1 VPFVLDASALLAG
14 KDILLDEMY
23 CTPHVLE
30 EVKGKDPTTQ
40 VLLMIETRVEV
51 RAPSD
56 ESAARVTES
65 AERTGDA
72 KRLSPADVGVLAL
85 ALDLGATII
94 TDDYSIQN
102 VANEMALDY
111 RGLSFPDIKKKIEW
125 GYRCVGCGKRFD
137 EPMDECPICGS
148 KIKTTPK
155 STSRISSASTDK
167 NG

>member
-23 CTPHVLE
+23 CTPHVFE

-51 RAPSD
+51 RAPSN
-56 ESAARVTES
+56 ESAAKVAES

-102 VANEMALDY
+102 VANEMELDY

-125 GYRCVGCGKRFD
+125 GYRCVGCGKRFE

-148 KIKTTPK
+148 RIKTTPK
-155 STSRISSASTDK
+155 STSQISSASTDR

>member
-1 VPFVLDASALLAG
+1 MSFVLDSSALLAG
-14 KDILLDEMY
+14 KDLLLDKMY

-40 VLLMIETRVEV
+40 VMLMIETRVEV

-56 ESAARVTES
+56 ESTAKVNES
-65 AERTGDA
+65 AGRTGDA

-102 VANEMALDY
+102 VANEMGLEY

-125 GYRCVGCGKRFD
+125 GYRCVGCGKRFE
-137 EPMDECPICGS
+137 EPMDECPVCGS
-148 KIKTTPK
+148 RIKTTPK
-155 STSRISSASTDK
+155 FTSRISSASTDRI
-167 NG
+167 G

>member
-14 KDILLDEMY
+14 KDLLLEEMY

-40 VLLMIETRVEV
+40 LMLMIETRVEV
-51 RAPSD
+51 RAPSEGSATKVR
-56 ESAARVTES
+56 ESS
-65 AERTGDA
+65 ERTGDA

-85 ALDLGATII
+85 AIDLGATII

-102 VANEMALDY
+102 VANELGLKY
-111 RGLSFPDIKKKIEW
+111 RGLSFPNIKKKIEW
-125 GYRCVGCGKRFD
+125 GYRCVGCGKLFE

-148 KIKTTPK
+148 RIKTTPK
-155 STSRISSASTDK
+155 STSRISSASSDR
-167 NG
+167 NE